1 MARGK
6 SVKVDYKGVKA
17 KYENGELKG
26 TLEVVDEE
34 SGEVSTSDINL
45 TVVVKDLLASLQEDE
60 KITINVKKF
69 KPMSAKG
76 KAQIFKYHCGCPDK
90 EIKSAFE
97 GLDITCNECENTF
110 MMETGE
116 K

>member
-6 SVKVDYKGVKA
+6 SVKVDYKGIKA
-17 KYENGELKG
+17 SYVDGELKG
-26 TLEVVDEE
+26 VLEVVDEE
-34 SGEVSTSDINL
+34 TGEVSISDINL
-45 TVVVKDLLASLQEDE
+45 TVETKDVLASLHEDE
-60 KITINVKKF
+60 KITISVKKF

-76 KAQIFKYHCGCPDK
+76 KPQVFKYHCGCADK

-97 GLDITCNECENTF
+97 GLDITCNECQETF